1 MYTVYLYTCVSMSDK
16 HHITEKK
23 YRGTKKWFSTITRA
37 KKKKKKKSPMA
48 TAVQDEN
55 RKIISTGSF

>member
-1 MYTVYLYTCVSMSDK
+1 MSDK

-37 KKKKKKKSPMA
+37 KKKKKITNGNSCS
-48 TAVQDEN
+48 
-55 RKIISTGSF
+55 R